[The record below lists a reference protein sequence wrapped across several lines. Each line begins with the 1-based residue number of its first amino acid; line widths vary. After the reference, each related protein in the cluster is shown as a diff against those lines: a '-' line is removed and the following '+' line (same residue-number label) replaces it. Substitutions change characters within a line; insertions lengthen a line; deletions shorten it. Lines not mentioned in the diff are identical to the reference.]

1 MQEIV
6 FHVSGSKLGF
16 WIPLACNLSK
26 FIKVKTQQR
35 LFKKQ
40 IKPFPIESLSSK
52 KDPPPPHVRK
62 TNDGYLS
69 TRSLPVVWYNSLVNI
84 NSAPVSHK
92 TQQPPVGE
100 KFSCLPWHPTDPTKM
115 HHFISYHVVLCATV
129 LQTDFEANALHV
141 IGGFTNKSLCSC
153 S

>member
-16 WIPLACNLSK
+16 WIPFACNLSK

-40 IKPFPIESLSSK
+40 IKPFPIESLTSK
-52 KDPPPPHVRK
+52 KDPPPVRK

-69 TRSLPVVWYNSLVNI
+69 TRSLSVVWYISLVNI

-100 KFSCLPWHPTDPTKM
+100 KLIVYHGIPLIQQRCTTSSAITLSYVLLYYKLTLKPM
-115 HHFISYHVVLCATV
+115 H
-129 LQTDFEANALHV
+129 
-141 IGGFTNKSLCSC
+141 FT
-153 S
+153 